1 MLRILIIEDE
11 LIISRDM
18 TALLTIMGYEV
29 IGDAMDF
36 EEAIEILERET
47 PDLILLDINIKG
59 KKDGI
64 DVAEEINRRFH
75 IPFIYTTSYVDAA
88 TLERARKTNPVN
100 YLVKPFKQEQLYTAI
115 EMGLFKAA
123 DSHTSDSPE
132 TSKAK
137 QKQTVSDDEEKPL
150 IIKGVLY
157 IKDKFTYNK
166 LVIADIGWI
175 KSDGNYLEIYS
186 AVPKPVLIRASLGSF
201 MERLDS
207 NFLRVHKSYIINLR
221 HLSKFET
228 NTVTIGNEVIP
239 ISKNYSEDLL
249 KRLDIF

>member
-18 TALLTIMGYEV
+18 TALLQIMGYEV

-36 EEAIEILERET
+36 DEAIEILERET

-75 IPFIYTTSYVDAA
+75 IPFIYTTSYVDSE

-115 EMGLFKAA
+115 KMGLFKAA
-123 DSHTSDSPE
+123 DTNPTDNLKPSG
-132 TSKAK
+132 AK
-137 QKQTVSDDEEKPL
+137 QEPAVSEEEEKPL
-150 IIKGVLY
+150 IIKGVLF

-166 LVIADIGWI
+166 LVIAEISWI
-175 KSDGNYLEIYS
+175 KSDGNYLEIYT
-186 AVPKPVLIRASLGSF
+186 AAPKPTVIRASMATF
-201 MERLDS
+201 IEHLDD
-207 NFLRVHKSYIINLR
+207 NFLRVHKSYIINLQ
-221 HLSKFET
+221 HLTKIET
-228 NTVTIGNEVIP
+228 HTITVGSETIP
-239 ISKNYSEDLL
+239 ISKNYSDDLI
-249 KRLDIF
+249 KRFNIL